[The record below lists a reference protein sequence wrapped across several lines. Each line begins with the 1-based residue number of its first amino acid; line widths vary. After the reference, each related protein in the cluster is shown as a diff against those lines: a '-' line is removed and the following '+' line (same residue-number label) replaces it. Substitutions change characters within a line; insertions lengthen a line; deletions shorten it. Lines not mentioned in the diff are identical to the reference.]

1 MIITID
7 GTSGTGKST
16 VAKRLAEKLG
26 YTYYNT
32 GAMYRAVA
40 YGVHQE
46 NIDWQDEASLAQFL
60 AHFSLDFRGNHLFYQ
75 GVDISQDIKEDFIS
89 ELASKLSTLPSV
101 RKKLV
106 VLQHAY
112 GKEGDAVFEGRDMG
126 SVVFPGAECKFFLTA
141 SAEVRAKRRFLELQ
155 TIDPSANYDTI
166 LKAIQK
172 RDKRDETRAHSPLV
186 CPKGAHTLD
195 TDDLTIDQVVDTLF
209 FIVSK

>member
-16 VAKRLAEKLG
+16 VAKQLAERLG

-40 YGVHQE
+40 YGVLRE
-46 NIDWQDEASLAQFL
+46 NIDWQDEGALARFL
-60 AHFSLDFRGNHLFYQ
+60 AHFSLDFQDYRPFYRGM
-75 GVDISQDIKEDFIS
+75 DISQDIKEDGIS
-89 ELASKLSTLPSV
+89 ELTSKLSTLLCV

-112 GKEGDAVFEGRDMG
+112 GEQGNAVFEGRDMG
-126 SVVFPGAECKFFLTA
+126 SVVFPEAEYKFFLTA
-141 SAEVRAKRRFLELQ
+141 SAKVRAERRFLELQ
-155 TIDPSANYDTI
+155 KIDPSVKYDAI
-166 LKAIQK
+166 LLAIQK
-172 RDKRDETRAHSPLV
+172 RDERDETRTHSPLV
-186 CPKGAHTLD
+186 CPKDAYVLD
-195 TDDLTIDQVVDTLF
+195 TSALTLNEVVDTLV